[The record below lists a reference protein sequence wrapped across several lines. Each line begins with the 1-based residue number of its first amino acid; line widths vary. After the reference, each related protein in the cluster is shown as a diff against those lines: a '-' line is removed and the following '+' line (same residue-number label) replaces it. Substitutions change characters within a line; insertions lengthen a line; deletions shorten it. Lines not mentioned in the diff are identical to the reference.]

1 MTGRL
6 AEPEEVADAVVRA
19 AARGR
24 ELLVLSTAGKLAYYL
39 SRLAPGYY
47 RRAMVKRLKSEG
59 GIR

>member
-47 RRAMVKRLKSEG
+47 RRAMVKRLKSEEG
-59 GIR
+59 VR